1 MGVQIIKLIV
11 VCMIDGGSGFAAIRE
26 YDRTIME
33 GLLIGFLVNEMTMR
47 KDGDRM
53 INDSGVCNV
62 AR

>member
-11 VCMIDGGSGFAAIRE
+11 VRMIDGGSGFATITA

-33 GLLIGFLVNEMTMR
+33 GLLIGVLVNEMTMR

-53 INDSGVCNV
+53 INDSCVCNV